1 VQTQLTRRAATALFA
16 VAMAAGVAGIPV
28 ASAQEPVTVTY
39 WSMFTEGEPLQVV
52 LAGAIDAF
60 EAENPGIKVEVNWAG
75 REVLSALQGAM
86 AGNESVD
93 IVDQSNTTLSNAL
106 LTTGLAL
113 DLDTYLDGPGY
124 DGTGVWRDSFHAGA
138 FDQAKGADGGTYL
151 IPRDDYIRAFFT
163 NTAALAKAGVTAKT
177 SGMTWD
183 EFTTMLAAL
192 KAAGVNPIGVDG
204 TETGYNEWW
213 FIDLAVRYV
222 GVDAFLAAAQD
233 KTGAAWADPAYLEAA
248 KQLRDLRDKEYFNKG
263 YEGSVW
269 PSAQVGWVNGANATM
284 LMGAWLPAEMS
295 DQTPEGF
302 TNGMFSF
309 PNVTGGKGNDIV
321 EHWFNGYAVLKDSAH
336 PAEAARLL
344 QYLSSPTVGN
354 QIVAL
359 GTAVPFNGVPDP
371 AALAGQAEILASST
385 QMPSNAGLGLLV
397 PEWESTVFSRC
408 NDPFFQGSTTPEA
421 FIACLMTE
429 SATYWSTH

>member
-1 VQTQLTRRAATALFA
+1 MQRTRRAATALFTA
-16 VAMAAGVAGIPV
+16 ALVAGVVGLPT

-39 WSMFTEGEPLQVV
+39 WSMFSEGEPLQGV
-52 LAGAIDAF
+52 LASAIEAF
-60 EAENPGIKVEVNWAG
+60 EAENPDIDVEVNWAG
-75 REVLSALQGAM
+75 REVLSALQGAL
-86 AGNESVD
+86 AGNEPVD
-93 IVDQSNTTLSNAL
+93 IVDQSNTGLSNAL
-106 LTTGLAL
+106 LNADLAL
-113 DLDTYLDGPGY
+113 NLDPYLDGPGY
-124 DGTGVWRDSFHAGA
+124 DGTGVWRDTFDEGA

-163 NTAALAKAGVTAKT
+163 NAQVLAAAGVTPAA
-177 SGMTWD
+177 SSMTWD

-192 KAAGVNPIGVDG
+192 KTAGVNPIGVDG

-213 FIDLAVRYV
+213 FINLAVRQV
-222 GVDAFLAAAQD
+222 GLDAFLAAAQD

-248 KQLRDLRDKEYFNKG
+248 RMLRDLRDKEYFNRG

-269 PSAQVGWVNGANATM
+269 PSAQVGWVNGTNALM

-295 DQTPEGF
+295 DQAPEGF
-302 TNGMFSF
+302 TNGMFAF

-344 QYLSSPTVGN
+344 QYLMSPTVGN
-354 QIVAL
+354 QIVEL
-359 GTAVPFNGVPDP
+359 GTALPLKDVPDP
-371 AALAGQAEILASST
+371 AALAGQSEILANST
-385 QMPSNAGLGLLV
+385 QMPSNAGLGLLI

-408 NDPFFQGSTTPEA
+408 NDPFFQESSSPEE
-421 FIACLMTE
+421 FIACLTTE
-429 SATYWSTH
+429 SAAYWSTH